1 MTIIKKIL
9 LLIFW
14 SPVFL
19 ACNREKDRPAA
30 FSATGFWEE
39 NSAFGSIGILNRPDG
54 TSRLYLMDQSDTSA
68 AMRKYDGVYSVH
80 GDTYRFQTLANREG
94 IDICLETSR
103 NASGKMT
110 GVLSTQS
117 YRQLAAIAP
126 F

>member
-1 MTIIKKIL
+1 MSIFNKLIPLMLWAPL
-9 LLIFW
+9 LF
-14 SPVFL
+14 
-19 ACNREKDRPAA
+19 ACNRQKNQPPA

-39 NSAFGSIGILNRPDG
+39 YSLFGSIGILNRPDG
-54 TSRLYLMDQSDTSA
+54 TSRLYLMDRSDTSA

-80 GDTYRFQTLANREG
+80 GNTYRFQTLANREG

-103 NASGKMT
+103 NASGKMA

-117 YRQLAAIAP
+117 YRQLASIAP

>member
-1 MTIIKKIL
+1 MTIFKKYIHL
-9 LLIFW
+9 LLW
-14 SPVFL
+14 WPLLLS
-19 ACNREKDRPAA
+19 CNREKNQPPS

-39 NSAFGSIGILNRPDG
+39 NSLFGSIGILNRPDG
-54 TSRLYLMDQSDTSA
+54 TSRLYLMDQSDTA
-68 AMRKYDGVYSVH
+68 KAMRKYDGVYAVH
-80 GDTYRFQTLANREG
+80 GNTYRFQTLANREG

-103 NASGKMT
+103 NPSGKMS